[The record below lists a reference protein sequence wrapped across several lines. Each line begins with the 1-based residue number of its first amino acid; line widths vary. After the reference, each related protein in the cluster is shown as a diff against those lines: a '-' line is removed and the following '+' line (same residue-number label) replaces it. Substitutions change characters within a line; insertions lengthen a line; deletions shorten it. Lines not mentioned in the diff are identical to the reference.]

1 MVEEVVDLFLGPG
14 EQERGLAGARLPLR
28 AFLGVPQ
35 DADGLG
41 ELRREE
47 DPAGQAP
54 RAAARDLARGRMQ
67 RGEGAERGGG
77 GRAAHRWYTI
87 GRPSRLAIPRS
98 MLWHC
103 RHQPPM

>member
-1 MVEEVVDLFLGPG
+1 VVEQVVDLFLGTG
-14 EQERGLAGARLPLR
+14 EQDLGLARVRLALH

-47 DPAGQAP
+47 DPAGQPP

-67 RGEGAERGGG
+67 RGEATERGGG
-77 GRAAHRWYTI
+77 VQEAHLAYTI
-87 GRPSRLAIPRS
+87 GRFSRLAMPRS
-98 MLWHC
+98 ML
-103 RHQPPM
+103 